1 MSDVWFG
8 TKSYMQWV
16 PAPAVDVQAGKQ
28 GYQNQ
33 LTFTNGGAWVRRSK
47 TAFKRFLFSWN
58 MKNRDEVRPILDYAD
73 GLYGNEY
80 VYYLNPF
87 AADMN
92 ALPVYWAQ
100 PYMNYYDG
108 PVLVDRVRPSIVNN
122 GTSTNGY
129 PVESA
134 VYTVTSTSTVPSI
147 FIPIPPGYTAWVGAH
162 GQLQSGSASV
172 RVTPELTA
180 VASGTPVDLTLLPS
194 SSTDRT
200 NVSFSG
206 NNFIGITLTMRSA
219 SSGVLVLDGL
229 IVQVLPDGSVPLSG
243 GFISGQ
249 GQSGMSFA
257 SQPVVSEYSAALDR
271 VGVSAEL
278 IETEAWSWQ

>member
-8 TKSYMQWV
+8 TKAYMQWV

-47 TAFKRFLFSWN
+47 ASFKRYLFSWN

-73 GLYGNEY
+73 GMYGNDY
-80 VYYLNPF
+80 IYYLNPF
-87 AADMN
+87 SADKN

-108 PVLVDRVRPSIVNN
+108 PVMVDRVRPDVINN
-122 GTSTNGY
+122 GTSVNGY

-134 VYTVTSTSTVPSI
+134 VYAITSTSVVPSI
-147 FIPIPPGYTAWVGAH
+147 FIPIPPGYTAYVGAH
-162 GQLQSGSASV
+162 GQVQSGSASV
-172 RVTPELTA
+172 RVIPQITA
-180 VASGTPVDLTLLPS
+180 AATGSPVDLTLLTS
-194 SSTDRT
+194 ASTTRT
-200 NVSFSG
+200 NASFSG
-206 NNFIGITLTMRSA
+206 NTFMGITLTMRSA
-219 SSGVLVLDGL
+219 SSGSLVLDGL

-278 IETEAWSWQ
+278 IETEAWAWQ